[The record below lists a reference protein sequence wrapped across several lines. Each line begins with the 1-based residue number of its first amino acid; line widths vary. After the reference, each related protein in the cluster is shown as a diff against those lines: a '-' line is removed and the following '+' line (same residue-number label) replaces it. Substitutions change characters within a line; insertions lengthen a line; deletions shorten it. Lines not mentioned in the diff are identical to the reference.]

1 MDELE
6 LLKSRWHNQDQ
17 KLPQLTYEDIYKMLL
32 KRSSSIVKWILFIS
46 IGEIILWTGLAL
58 LVPESSQKF
67 TNEMGLHQ
75 VMLVSNIL
83 YYVVFFTFIILFY
96 RNYKKISAT
105 DSIKVLMRNIIRT
118 RKTVKYFIIYNLV
131 SASIMLIGMNIFY
144 YNNQDRIFQVMVK
157 DYGVLATMDPDQ
169 FFTTFFLIQFIIG
182 LGVIVLIFLFYR
194 FVYGTLLRRLKRNYH
209 ELEKMES

>member
-157 DYGVLATMDPDQ
+157 DYGVLATMDQDQ